1 MPRTTAKPGALDT
14 QTTYSV
20 GRGRVDVSTLWVVV
34 SAASGLRA
42 EQLPRK
48 KRIVVGRSRSCD
60 IVVDDGSVSR
70 EHAAIF
76 DAGGELRLEDLG
88 SRNRTTVTGRALRE
102 GESAAISV
110 GSVIEIGHATL
121 LVQHGEPAGTPVAAG
136 ATPGTVVSDPTMQ
149 RLHALLDVIAPSP
162 LNVLLLGETGTGKEV
177 FAEALHA
184 RSLRAR
190 APLVRVNCAGLAG
203 SLLESE
209 LFGHEKGAFTGAQGA
224 KPGLF
229 EAATGG
235 TLFLDEVGEMPL
247 DTQAKV
253 LRVIE
258 AGEVTRLGSVA
269 PRRVDVRYVAATHRH
284 LEARIEDGSFRAD
297 LFFRLNG
304 YTMTLPPL
312 RERREDILPLAE
324 LFVERMAKAGH
335 AGAGCRRVLGPD
347 AQAALEQ
354 YAWPG
359 NIRELKNVIERAS
372 VLAGPSGRI
381 EPRHLQ
387 LAPRA
392 SDGAEGNA
400 SPLRAQRSSFEY
412 QHILGVLEETGGDR
426 KAAAAILGIAY
437 RTLLAKLAENGHPSS
452 RSRKG

>member
-1 MPRTTAKPGALDT
+1 MSRTTAKPGASDA

-20 GRGRVDVSTLWVVV
+20 ARGRVDVGALWVVV

-42 EQLPRK
+42 AQLPPK
-48 KRIVVGRSRSCD
+48 KRVLVGRSRSCD

-76 DAGGELRLEDLG
+76 DAGGELRIEDLG
-88 SRNRTTVTGRALRE
+88 SRNRTTVMGRALGE

-110 GSVIEIGHATL
+110 GSVIAIGHATL
-121 LVQHGEPAGTPVAAG
+121 LVQHGQPAGSAARVPEAR

-149 RLHALLDVIAPSP
+149 RLHGLLDVIAPSP

-190 APLVRVNCAGLAG
+190 APLLRVNCAGLTG

-229 EAATGG
+229 EAANGG
-235 TLFLDEVGEMPL
+235 TLFLDEIGEMPL

-269 PRRVDVRYVAATHRH
+269 PRKVDVRYVAATHRDFA
-284 LEARIEDGSFRAD
+284 ARIEEGAFRAD

-312 RERREDILPLAE
+312 RDRREEILPLAQ
-324 LFVERMAKAGH
+324 LFLDRMGKAGR
-335 AGAGCRRVLGPD
+335 ALGPD
-347 AQAALEQ
+347 TQAALER

-372 VLAGPSGRI
+372 VLAGSGGPI
-381 EPRHLQ
+381 EPAHLQ
-387 LAPRA
+387 LTALP
-392 SDGAEGNA
+392 SDVA
-400 SPLRAQRSSFEY
+400 SPGVPALRAQRSSFEY
-412 QHILGVLEETGGDR
+412 QHILAVLEQTGGDR
-426 KAAAAILGIAY
+426 KATAAILGIAY
-437 RTLLAKLAENGHPSS
+437 RTLLARLAENGHPSS